1 MAWDERNIEY
11 AAKGWPLI
19 DPRSPDYCYQP
30 CENGLHVCGF
40 HPDGNNF
47 LTIANYPTA
56 TEEDARVLFER
67 AKAELATPP
76 GEEGDFVIDLQI
88 DGSCGEDF
96 WMNRQMLDRLAA
108 LATQPKDNPN
118 DR

>member
-1 MAWDERNIEY
+1 MAWDTLNAEY

-47 LTIANYPTA
+47 LTIANVRVRSA
-56 TEEDARVLFER
+56 DEARALFDR
-67 AKAELATPP
+67 AKAELATPE
-76 GEEGDFVIDLQI
+76 GDDGDFVIDLQM
-88 DGSCGEDF
+88 DGECSEDF
-96 WMNRQMLDRLAA
+96 QMNRQMLDRLMSLASATHHTGAA
-108 LATQPKDNPN
+108 
-118 DR
+118 